1 MELNTPEANSD
12 ARHTR
17 LELKALIE
25 TSRLLIESRDIDFI
39 TSNLLLIVMGKLL
52 VTKAAI
58 LRHHP
63 EYNGYKIEKVKG
75 KTNLNEG
82 DTVELN
88 LSEEQLNSSS
98 IYLAD
103 DSTIP
108 EVCKENG
115 LQTLINLRTGDQ
127 RLGFLCLGPRLGSNQ
142 WQEREKEFIESLATI
157 SAVAMANSE
166 MVGELKQ
173 VNRRL
178 DRRVNELNTLFEIS
192 KNFNTIIDRDQITNI
207 FKFTMLGQMLIKQ
220 FFFLLDYSEE
230 RKMVSSAGIKEPPEA
245 NDIDYLFDFEDDVIA
260 LNDQHYAESEFLR
273 ENTISHLIALHLQ
286 GDKMAVIGVGKR
298 PNETE
303 YTESDINFLTSLGNV
318 ALLSIQK
325 TFFLEERIEKERME
339 EELNIAKTIQQGLL
353 PNPIPQLE
361 GLELGAVNIPTHQVG
376 GDYFDIEETVQGNY
390 LIAIADVTGK
400 GVPAALLMS
409 NLQAMLQA
417 LSPLEITLGE
427 ATGRLND
434 NLFEN
439 IPSDKFITFFLGSY
453 KPESQKL
460 TYVNAGHNPPWLFRD
475 EGETLLE
482 LDKGGL
488 LLGAFSTMSPYEQ
501 DEVELRKGD
510 LFVAFTDGITE
521 AMSPQGVEF
530 GEENLLTLIRQ
541 HLDKPVEDIITIITN
556 RIESYSQG
564 QQFDDI
570 TLIIFRVRGL

>member
-1 MELNTPEANSD
+1 VSQLLSESD

-58 LRHHP
+58 LRCHP
-63 EYNGYKIEKVKG
+63 NADDHTYKIEKVKG
-75 KTNLNEG
+75 KTSLEEG
-82 DTVELN
+82 ETIELN
-88 LSEEQLNSSS
+88 LSEKQLENSS

-103 DSTIP
+103 DDTLP
-108 EVCKENG
+108 EVCKKNG
-115 LQTLINLRTGDQ
+115 LKTLISLRTGDQ
-127 RLGFLCLGPRLGSNQ
+127 LLGFLCLGPRANGNP

-166 MVGELKQ
+166 MVSELKQ

-178 DRRVNELNTLFEIS
+178 DHRVNELNTLFELS
-192 KNFNTIIDRDQITNI
+192 KNFNTIIDREQITNI
-207 FKFTMLGQMLIKQ
+207 FKFTMLGQLLIKQ
-220 FFFLLDYSEE
+220 FFFLLDVNNE
-230 RKMVSSAGIKEPPEA
+230 RKLVSSAGLKQQPES
-245 NDIDYLFDFEDDVIA
+245 DEIDYLFGFEDDVVV
-260 LNDQHYAESEFLR
+260 LEQQHYE
-273 ENTISHLIALHLQ
+273 ENNFIKKNNIYRLIALHLQ
-286 GDKMAVIGVGKR
+286 GEKMAVIGVGKR

-303 YTESDINFLTSLGNV
+303 YTESDINFLISLGNV

-325 TFFLEERIEKERME
+325 TYFLEERIEKERME

-353 PNPIPQLE
+353 PHPIPKLE
-361 GLELGAVNIPTHQVG
+361 GLSLGAVNIPTHQVG
-376 GDYFDIEETVQGNY
+376 GDYFDIEETAQGNY
-390 LIAIADVTGK
+390 MIAIADVTGK

-417 LSPLEITLGE
+417 LAPLDISLSQ
-427 ATGRLND
+427 ATGRLNE
-434 NLFEN
+434 NLYKN

-453 KPESQKL
+453 NPTTNRFS
-460 TYVNAGHNPPWLFRD
+460 YVNAGHNPPWLFRD
-475 EGETLLE
+475 DGDTLLE
-482 LDKGGL
+482 MDKGGL
-488 LLGAFSTMSPYEQ
+488 LLGAFSTMTPYEQ
-501 DEVELRKGD
+501 EEILLKKGD

-521 AMSPQGVEF
+521 AMSPQGEEF
-530 GEENLLTLIRQ
+530 GEENLRALIRQ
-541 HLDKPVEDIITIITN
+541 HLDKPVEDIITIVTN

-570 TLIIFRVRGL
+570 TLIVFRVE

>member
-58 LRHHP
+58 LRYHP
-63 EYNGYKIEKVKG
+63 EHNGYKIEKVKG

-108 EVCKENG
+108 EVCKKNG

-245 NDIDYLFDFEDDVIA
+245 NDIDYIFDFEDDVIA
-260 LNDQHYAESEFLR
+260 LNDQHYAESKFLR

-303 YTESDINFLTSLGNV
+303 YTEADINFLISLGNV

-488 LLGAFSTMSPYEQ
+488 LLGAFSTMTPYEQ

-570 TLIIFRVRGL
+570 TLIIFRVK